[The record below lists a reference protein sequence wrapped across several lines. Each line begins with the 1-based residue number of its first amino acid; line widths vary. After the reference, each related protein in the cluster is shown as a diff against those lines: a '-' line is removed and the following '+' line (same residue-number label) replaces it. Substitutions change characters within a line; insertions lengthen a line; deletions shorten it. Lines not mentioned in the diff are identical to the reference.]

1 MVYESVSVIIP
12 TYNRNIIV
20 LETLEHFNNQSI
32 KNFELIVIDQTQ
44 NPDNRLIDF
53 TSEIFN
59 YIYIKIEEVGLP
71 NARNVAA
78 NKANGEILIFVDDDV
93 IPDPTLIEKYIFE
106 YNKHPQP
113 NIIIGGKVIEYDSI
127 IMNDDLTING
137 GRITFYGKTKKNFSS
152 DKYGNCH
159 WVVGCNFSVRKCFLL
174 EIGGF
179 DKNYKGNAILED
191 CDFCFNAKKYGGRV
205 LFSPKPML
213 VHLRAPTGGTRQSN
227 SSQGMFYRSHNT
239 VYFFRKYGRY
249 RFLLF
254 VFIYLNSVALKDWV
268 QKKHGISAF
277 IWTWIGFYKGLVT
290 KLNK

>member
-277 IWTWIGFYKGLVT
+277 ILSWYGFYKGFIT
-290 KLNK
+290 KLKK

>member
-1 MVYESVSVIIP
+1 MLHDSVSVIIP

-20 LETLEHFNNQSI
+20 LKTLEHFNNQSI

-44 NPDNRLIDF
+44 CPSKELIDY

-59 YIYIKIEEVGLP
+59 YLYVNIEEVGLP

-78 NKANGEILIFVDDDV
+78 NKASGKILIFVDDDV
-93 IPDPTLIEKYIFE
+93 IPESTLIENYIFE
-106 YNKHPQP
+106 YNKNLQP

-127 IMNDDLTING
+127 IMNNDLKMTG

-152 DKYGNCH
+152 DQYGNCQ
-159 WVVGCNFSVRKCFLL
+159 WVVGCNFSVRKCYLL

-191 CDFCFNAKKYGGRV
+191 CDFCFNAKEYNGRV
-205 LFSPKPML
+205 LFSPKPIL
-213 VHLRAPTGGTRQSN
+213 EHLRAPTGGTRQSN
-227 SSQGMFYRSHNT
+227 TAKGMFYRSHNT
-239 VYFFRKYGRY
+239 VYFFRKYGMNK
-249 RFLLF
+249 FLLF
-254 VFIYLNSVALKDWV
+254 VFIYLNGVALKDWV

-277 IWTWIGFYKGLVT
+277 IWTWYGFYKGFIT
-290 KLNK
+290 TLNK

>member
-254 VFIYLNSVALKDWV
+254 VFIYLNSVALKDWA

-277 IWTWIGFYKGLVT
+277 IWTWRGFYKGFVT

>member
-20 LETLEHFNNQSI
+20 LETLGHFNNQSI

-53 TSEIFN
+53 ISEIFN

-277 IWTWIGFYKGLVT
+277 IWTWRGFYKGFVT